1 MYIVET
7 HVKDRISGGF
17 FLVPFVSHR
26 TKYTSK
32 AKAINQATLLTSKG
46 HDRVVVYHDVKAK
59 PTTIVFEHR
68 KENA

>member
-7 HVKDRISGGF
+7 HVKDKLSGGY
-17 FLVPFVSHR
+17 FLIPFVSHR

-32 AKAINQATLLTSKG
+32 KMALNQATLLTSKG

-68 KENA
+68 KD